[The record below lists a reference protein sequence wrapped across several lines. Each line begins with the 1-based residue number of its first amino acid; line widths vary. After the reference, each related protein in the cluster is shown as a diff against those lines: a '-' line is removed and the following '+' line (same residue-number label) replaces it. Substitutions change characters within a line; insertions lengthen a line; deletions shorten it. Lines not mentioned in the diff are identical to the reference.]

1 MIGNESQVNLTDLVD
16 GALAGPEWDR
26 WLVDHPDAAAEVAIA
41 RRVRAFMIQLRD
53 EGADVPADFEAKLL
67 ERIRADV
74 TLLDLLD
81 LGLAGLAHTILEI
94 LNALFSLL
102 PAPQTQLA

>member
-1 MIGNESQVNLTDLVD
+1 MIDRESQFNLTDLAD
-16 GALAGPEWDR
+16 GTLTGPEWDQ
-26 WLVDHPDAAAEVAIA
+26 WLAEHPELAAEVAIA
-41 RRVRAFMIQLRD
+41 KRVRAFVIRLR
-53 EGADVPADFEAKLL
+53 EEEIEVPEDFEAKLM

-81 LGLAGLAHTILEI
+81 LGLAGLARAVLEI

-102 PAPQTQLA
+102 PTPQTQAV